1 MKLLDWLLRRVTP
14 IQDEPEIVPMV
25 GEYWQMISLDPF
37 PSKYP
42 PVKVIGVKDGWVRYD
57 MGKLFNDERMEI
69 KIFKMIY
76 RKCEGDL

>member
-14 IQDEPEIVPMV
+14 ITDEPEIVPVV
-25 GEYWQMISLDPF
+25 GEYWQMISPDPF
-37 PSKYP
+37 PSKYK
-42 PVKVIGVKDGWVRYD
+42 PVKIIGVKDGWVRYD

-76 RKCEGDL
+76 RKCEGEL